1 MPHTVE
7 EWLAYIN
14 TLKGNALRSKAIA
27 ANSLAFVR
35 GLKSEGLTSEDVTS
49 ILVGFAKRLEAD
61 GQSLPGKADGIYL
74 DYNLLLYPVST

>member
-7 EWLAYIN
+7 EWLAYIS
-14 TLKGNALRSKAIA
+14 TLSGDPLRSKAIA

-35 GLKSEGLTSEDVTS
+35 GLKAEGLSSEDVTA
-49 ILVGFAKRLEAD
+49 ILVGFAKRLETD